1 MNRKRLSGLAVTL
14 ALVLA
19 ACGGGSGGGGTTP
32 PDPVDGLSAE
42 QRATLQAGPVVDPA
56 AIPDWAQTV
65 DAASLA
71 DAVSSGQFRYVTS
84 EELRR
89 RDTGAAQR
97 AEAWKGEISRLDP
110 VLLGVLGDL
119 SGTPGDTETLKMPG
133 DGGVGTVRINR
144 PVTELPGYVVAL
156 RALADV
162 TVQRPAYASD
172 YQVLQDAAARSGVDL
187 RPYELVD
194 PGRLES
200 ADLETVNAAR
210 ARLETA
216 VNRVGGNLKSSAR
229 ELKSLSGQ
237 TLSALSLDN
246 PTEEEGAINI
256 FGKGYYDRAGSK
268 GRCEGW
274 SSTGLYHYAGFLP
287 SAARWTAVKAQ
298 GNRGT
303 CWAFALTA
311 FLEDRKA
318 QATGKRW
325 NFSEQATNAFVKY
338 DVNRQDGTLLAQA
351 ASDGEDTI
359 AAFKAVFDRRY
370 SPVLETSWYY
380 NAGAQWPGVPTGQ
393 TQTYAGVCKGYDAT
407 FAKVAG
413 KYQTW
418 CSETSHEYPV
428 FCVNAGFKVCAVLN
442 VAGNTNLYAAQ
453 PVNWGSKVDAWYRPQ
468 TTSANASAN
477 TTRIQ
482 NYAMASW
489 TAPVVISVDSRY
501 LQPDASGFVPDLPVS
516 VAPGSNHAV
525 VLVDYLS
532 EAETKQYLPQNRWTT
547 GGYLVI
553 RNSWGDCWGDSGFAY
568 VPLNWAKKYT
578 FKYARVVD

>member
-1 MNRKRLSGLAVTL
+1 MNRKRLGGLAVTL
-14 ALVLA
+14 ALVLS

-32 PDPVDGLSAE
+32 PPPAGDELTAE
-42 QRATLQAGPVVDPA
+42 QRATLQAGPQIDTA

-71 DAVSSGQFRYVTS
+71 DAVASGQFRFLTT
-84 EELRR
+84 EELREQ
-89 RDTGAAQR
+89 DTGAPQR
-97 AEAWKGEISRLDP
+97 AENWKGEISRLDP
-110 VLLGVLGDL
+110 ALLASLGDL
-119 SGTPGDTETLKMPG
+119 SGTPGDTETLQMPG

-162 TVQRPAYASD
+162 TVQRPAYARD
-172 YQVLQDAAARSGVDL
+172 YQALQDAAARGGVDL
-187 RPYELVD
+187 RPYELTD
-194 PGRLES
+194 PARLEG
-200 ADLETVNAAR
+200 ADLEAVKAAR

-216 VNRVGGNLKSSAR
+216 LGRVGDSLKSPAR
-229 ELKSLSGQ
+229 ELKSLSSL
-237 TLSALSLDN
+237 TLDN
-246 PTEEEGAINI
+246 PTEEDGAINI

-268 GRCEGW
+268 TRCEGW
-274 SSTGLYHYAGFLP
+274 SNTGLYHYAGFLP
-287 SAARWTAVKAQ
+287 SSLRWTAIKNQ

-311 FLEDRKA
+311 FMEDRKA
-318 QATGKRW
+318 QATNNKRW

-338 DVNRQDGTLLAQA
+338 DVRGQNRALLAQTA
-351 ASDGEDTI
+351 KDGEDTI
-359 AAFKAVFDRRY
+359 AAFQAVFDRRY

-380 NAGAQWPGVPTGQ
+380 NAASGWGGP
-393 TQTYAGVCKGYDAT
+393 TYAGVCKGYDAT
-407 FAKVAG
+407 FGNVAG
-413 KYQTW
+413 KFQTW

-428 FCVNAGFKVCAVLN
+428 YCIKTLFKLCGVLN

-453 PVNWGSKVDAWYRPQ
+453 PINWGSRVDAWYRPQ
-468 TTSANASAN
+468 TTSANAAAN

-489 TAPVVISVDSRY
+489 TAPVVISVDARY

-516 VAPGSNHAV
+516 ATPGSNHAV

-532 EAETKQYLPQNRWTT
+532 EAEMKQYLPQSRWTP

-568 VPLNWAKKYT
+568 VPLNWARKYT